1 MKTYKVRFKGREIN
15 AIGIFYQIETTVQA
29 ENEKDALLKL
39 YEKYDHISFPRFEEV
54 TE

>member
-1 MKTYKVRFKGREIN
+1 MNTYKVKFRGREAG
-15 AIGIFYQIETTVQA
+15 AIGIFYQIETTVQGK
-29 ENEKDALLKL
+29 NEKDALLKL